1 VGSLSSRW
9 EEVLARVDRACSACG
24 RDPASVTII
33 AVSKNHSAADAKLF
47 YDLGH
52 RVFGESRLQE
62 AIPKLEL
69 LPDDIDWHFIGKLQS
84 NKAKKA
90 GGLFRTIHSIESE
103 KLLREVSKAGK
114 STDVF
119 LQVNIGEES
128 QKSGLF
134 EKDLDAALVNAA
146 QYENIRVRG
155 LMTIGPQ
162 FANPDDNRPIFRRL
176 AALSEQHGLKDLSM
190 GMSSDFEV
198 AIQEGATHVRIG
210 SAIFGPRAI

>member
-1 VGSLSSRW
+1 MLV
-9 EEVLARVDRACSACG
+9 RVDRACQECG
-24 RDPASVTII
+24 RDPITVTVI
-33 AVSKNHSAADAKLF
+33 AVSKNHSAADVRAL

-62 AIPKLEL
+62 ALPKLDL

-90 GGLFRTIHSIESE
+90 AGRFGTIHSIESE
-103 KLLREVSKAGK
+103 KLLAEVSKASK

-134 EKDLDAALVNAA
+134 QKDLDAALVNAA

-162 FANPDDNRPIFRRL
+162 FASLDDNRPIFRRL
-176 AALSEQHGLKDLSM
+176 AALCEQHGLKDLSM

-210 SAIFGPRAI
+210 SAIFGPRNL